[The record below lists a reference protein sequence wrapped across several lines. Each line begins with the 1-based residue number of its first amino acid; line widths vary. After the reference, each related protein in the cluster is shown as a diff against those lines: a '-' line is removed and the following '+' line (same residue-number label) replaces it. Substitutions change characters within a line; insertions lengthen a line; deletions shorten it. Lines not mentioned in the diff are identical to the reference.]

1 MPYGDH
7 SDLHDHT
14 GPNYWDGREHER
26 PTEES
31 QESFRKRQDEYQAR
45 RRKAGYPGM
54 PEIESVP
61 YLKSNQG
68 TKHGCNCGRLLDRIA
83 ELVEDDTIFGRGLD
97 ERLDAMRAI
106 EKLIREAKAGRWPQ
120 EKTDGG

>member
-1 MPYGDH
+1 MSDSSWEGPCDPLGD
-7 SDLHDHT
+7 LRRMRERMEAGAI
-14 GPNYWDGREHER
+14 GPCDPAISADVR
-26 PTEES
+26 S
-31 QESFRKRQDEYQAR
+31 A
-45 RRKAGYPGM
+45 
-54 PEIESVP
+54 
-61 YLKSNQG
+61 L
-68 TKHGCNCGRLLDRIA
+68 RLLDRIA